1 MGADVKL
8 TATDFDLDPN
18 DEVVDD
24 NAHGIVAAQNLNWIW
39 RTWRGE
45 FADDIAVGVDYLKYA
60 VQKSPDTRALA
71 QDLLQNAQRITT
83 LTGASVTAS
92 AKVGRDVTLAFKASF
107 NADALAGNLLVTTE
121 ISEQPGGQSPISPFL
136 ALHRG

>member
-8 TATDFDLDPN
+8 TGTDYDLDPN

-24 NAHGIVAAQNLNWIW
+24 NVHAIVAAQNLNWIW

-45 FADDIAVGVDYLKYA
+45 FSDDVAVGVDYLKYA
-60 VQKSPDTRALA
+60 MQKSPDTRALSE
-71 QDLLQNAQRITT
+71 DLLQNARRITT
-83 LTGASVTAS
+83 LTGVSVTSS
-92 AKVGRDVTLAFKASF
+92 AKVGRDVTLAFKARF
-107 NADALAGNLLVTTE
+107 NADTLEGNLLVTTE
-121 ISEQPGGQSPISPFL
+121 ISEQAGAQSPIAPFL